1 MAKVDILNY
10 ISDSNIL
17 RSTYDTDT
25 NELDITDVPQN
36 LNSVITLGGGG
47 GGGEWT
53 SDGIADMTEPNGDIE
68 LSVSAISARAF
79 YGRPITS
86 VNAPNVTQIGNNC
99 FENCTS
105 LASVNMPDLTST
117 TGSNAD
123 SNFMGCSSLTSIHIP
138 NFSTPRLSYTF
149 KGCSSLENIALPS
162 FSKNLYS
169 NAFKD
174 CSKLKMADFTNIT
187 DISSGDQ
194 FNGCSLFD
202 TLIIRK
208 SSVVSMAIGNNFKNT
223 PFASD
228 GSGGT
233 VYVPES
239 LMTSYQNATNWSA
252 FLAYPNNQIKSIES
266 THNDPYAPFD
276 MTVNYADGT
285 EIGG

>member
-36 LNSVITLGGGG
+36 LNSVITLGQGGG
-47 GGGEWT
+47 AEWT
-53 SDGIADMTEPNGDIE
+53 SDGIANNTEPNGDIE
-68 LSVSAISARAF
+68 LTVSSITSRAF
-79 YGRPITS
+79 YSRPITS
-86 VNAPNVTQIGNNC
+86 VNAPNVTQIMNNC

-105 LASVNMPDLTST
+105 LESVNMPSLSSGST
-117 TGSNAD
+117 GQNTE
-123 SNFMGCSSLTSIHIP
+123 SNFAGCSSLKSVHIP
-138 NFSTPRLSYTF
+138 HFWGPRLSYTF
-149 KGCSSLENIALPS
+149 KGCSSLEAIALPS
-162 FSKNLYS
+162 FTKNLYS
-169 NAFKD
+169 NAFRD
-174 CSKLKMADFTNIT
+174 CSKLKMVDFTNLA

-194 FNGCSLFD
+194 FNGCSVFD

-208 SSVVSMAIGNNFKNT
+208 SSVASMSIGNNFKNT

-228 GSGGT
+228 RTGGT

-239 LMTSYQNATNWSA
+239 LITSYQNATNWSA

-266 THNDPYAPFD
+266 THNDPTAPFD
-276 MTVNYADGT
+276 MTVYYADGT
-285 EIGG
+285 EI